1 MIPDH
6 SAPRPSRDYVR
17 SEMSGLGKVRDFS
30 RIRFQPPANKD
41 NPSRDSD
48 ISYSEQSFSQGEFT
62 LGHANIESKC
72 TGVRRT
78 SRVLPPKGTQCQPVK
93 DVHLDVNSDTLC
105 AAISQPEKLFCA
117 N

>member
-17 SEMSGLGKVRDFS
+17 SEMSGLGK
-30 RIRFQPPANKD
+30 ANED

-105 AAISQPEKLFCA
+105 AAISQLAILC
-117 N
+117 